1 MSTDFFNI
9 SAIFKT
15 NTDLF
20 KKTIQEV
27 PPDRWF
33 VTPGNDS
40 NHLMWIAGHVVVHR
54 AKVLRLLGQEWS
66 APWEGLFARGTKS
79 AWFPSDTRKWR
90 KSSRPGMKC
99 PASCHR
105 LWPARPRDA
114 GTTGLQRNHPGWEDQ
129 RKNRVPFTSRKLPRG
144 SNGLLAEVAR
154 TRADRWVK
162 GTGSAVNTPRSSPE
176 NDTRRRGR
184 LRPFRPPRRPGC

>member
-33 VTPGNDS
+33 VSPGNDS

-54 AKVLRLLGQEWS
+54 AKVVRLLGQEWS

-79 AWFPSDTRKWR
+79 AVPGQYPEVSEIVRSWDELSGKLASSLAGAPEEMLAQPVSNGITLDGKISGKIAFLSLHESYHVGQMAYLRKWL
-90 KSSRPGMKC
+90 G
-99 PASCHR
+99 H
-105 LWPARPRDA
+105 
-114 GTTGLQRNHPGWEDQ
+114 GQTVG
-129 RKNRVPFTSRKLPRG
+129 
-144 SNGLLAEVAR
+144 
-154 TRADRWVK
+154 
-162 GTGSAVNTPRSSPE
+162 
-176 NDTRRRGR
+176 
-184 LRPFRPPRRPGC
+184 